1 MLRALSHLLR
11 RHRPDPTQLVLELAP
26 PPRSAIELFARL
38 RALGL
43 KGFDSCRLTRNR
55 TVVVSFSGRELRVH
69 EAFLG
74 APPAVLASIVT
85 FACGRTRADRAA
97 ARRAILSYPI
107 ERPPPVR
114 RAREAADPADAP
126 MVRKLETWHDEYNR
140 QHFAG
145 QLGDVAIRVSRR
157 MKSRLGHYSP
167 ARADDD
173 RAEIVISR
181 RHIRRHGW
189 SEALHTLLHEMVHQW
204 QDEHGHVIDHGPAFR
219 ARARAVGITP
229 SARRLLATGKRPCA
243 ADMVSTDDAPPVR
256 VARDG

>member
-11 RHRPDPTQLVLELAP
+11 RHRPDPSQLVLELAP
-26 PPRSAIELFARL
+26 PPRSATELFTRL

-69 EAFLG
+69 EAFLT
-74 APPAVLASIVT
+74 ASDTVHASIVT
-85 FACGRTRADRAA
+85 FACGRTRGDRAA
-97 ARRAILSYPI
+97 ARRVILAYPI
-107 ERPPPVR
+107 ERPPPVH
-114 RAREAADPADAP
+114 RAREQADPADAP
-126 MVRKLETWHDEYNR
+126 LVKKLETWHAEYNR

-145 QLGDVAIRVSRR
+145 QLGTVTLRVSRR

-167 ARADDD
+167 ARGDDD
-173 RAEIVISR
+173 RGEIVISR

-189 SEALHTLLHEMVHQW
+189 AEALHTLLHEMVHQW
-204 QDEHGHVIDHGPAFR
+204 QDEHGHVIDHGPTFR

-229 SARRLLATGKRPCA
+229 SARRLLATGKRPCD
-243 ADMVSTDDAPPVR
+243 ADIVTTDDPSLR

>member
-1 MLRALSHLLR
+1 MLRALSHLLL
-11 RHRPDPTQLVLELAP
+11 RHRPDPAQLVLELAA
-26 PPRSAIELFARL
+26 PPRSAAELFSRL

-43 KGFDSCRLTRNR
+43 KGFESCRLTRNR

-74 APPAVLASIVT
+74 APPSVLASIVT
-85 FACGRTRADRAA
+85 FACGRTRAHRAA
-97 ARRAILSYPI
+97 ARRSILAYPI

-114 RAREAADPADAP
+114 RAREQADPADAP
-126 MVRKLETWHDEYNR
+126 LVRKLETWHAEYNR

-145 QLGDVAIRVSRR
+145 QLGSVALRVSRR

-167 ARADDD
+167 ARGADD

-189 SEALHTLLHEMVHQW
+189 TEALHTLLHEMVHQW
-204 QDEHGHVIDHGPAFR
+204 QDEHGHVIDHGPTFR
-219 ARARAVGITP
+219 TQARAVGITP
-229 SARRLLATGKRPCA
+229 SARRLLATGKRPCQ
-243 ADMVSTDDAPPVR
+243 ADMVSTDDSHPLR